1 MMDGLSVGFSE
12 GVIVGSENDSN
23 VDIKD
28 VVREG
33 DSMLIVVGIADG
45 ALLLEGLVVEGLKD
59 DNGDD

>member
-1 MMDGLSVGFSE
+1 MDGLSVGFSE

>member
-1 MMDGLSVGFSE
+1 M
-12 GVIVGSENDSN
+12 IVGSENDSN

-59 DNGDD
+59 DNGDG